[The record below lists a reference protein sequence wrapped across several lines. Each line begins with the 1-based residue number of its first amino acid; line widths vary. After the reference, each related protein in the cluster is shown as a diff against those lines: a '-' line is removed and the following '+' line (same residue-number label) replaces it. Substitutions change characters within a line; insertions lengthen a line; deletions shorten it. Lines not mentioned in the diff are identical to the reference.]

1 METPP
6 LDDLHQWLS
15 VSFYAQ
21 VPVGQVVTDIDTATT
36 TATLMEAFGFTAV
49 TGLTIAVARA
59 PITYT
64 IRQDVRTPPS

>member
-21 VPVGQVVTDIDTATT
+21 VPIGQVVTDVDTATT
-36 TATLMEAFGFTAV
+36 AAALMEAFGFTAI
-49 TGLTIAVARA
+49 TGLTVVAVR
-59 PITYT
+59 P
-64 IRQDVRTPPS
+64 DEHTPTP

>member
-1 METPP
+1 MTTPH

-21 VPVGQVVTDIDTATT
+21 VPIGQRVTDVDTA
-36 TATLMEAFGFTAV
+36 ATIAALIGAFGFTAI

-64 IRQDVRTPPS
+64 VTQGGRTPAP